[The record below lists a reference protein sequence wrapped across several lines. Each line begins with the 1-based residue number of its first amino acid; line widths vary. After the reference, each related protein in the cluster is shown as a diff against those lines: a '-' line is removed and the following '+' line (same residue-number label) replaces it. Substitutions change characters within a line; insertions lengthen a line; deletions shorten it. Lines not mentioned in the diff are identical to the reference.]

1 MTEETISKGREVVN
15 MTSAS
20 SNDAVTFTLSTR
32 EAFLQHLRGNPN
44 NRRVSQSDKEILI
57 EWLTNPHK
65 RPSSQEEFSRRNYV
79 RKTFAWD
86 EKSQTLLAAAKK
98 DGGEKRTVITTD
110 MIADVVEIV
119 HRDSGDEG
127 HGGWDAT
134 WEDVS
139 TSYYGILRSD
149 VIFLVKQCQF
159 CAENPSK
166 RPKGSA
172 TTMLQFQQTDHEF
185 LDFLNTGDVQ
195 YNNSA
200 LDVPENDKHGGE

>member
-1 MTEETISKGREVVN
+1 

-20 SNDAVTFTLSTR
+20 SNDSDTFTLGTR
-32 EAFLQHLRGNPN
+32 VAFLQHLRESPN
-44 NRRVSQSDKEILI
+44 NRRVSQNDKEMLI

-86 EKSQTLLAAAKK
+86 EKSQTLLAVAKK
-98 DGGEKRTVITTD
+98 DEGKNRMVITTD
-110 MIADVVEIV
+110 MIANVVEIV
-119 HRDSGDEG
+119 HKQSGDHG

-134 WEDVS
+134 WKDVS

-149 VIFLVKQCQF
+149 VIFLVKQCQV
-159 CAENPSK
+159 CAGNPSK

-172 TTMLQFQQTDHEF
+172 ARMLQFQQTDHEF
-185 LDFLNTGDVQ
+185 VDFLDTGNVQ
-195 YNNSA
+195 YDNSA
-200 LDVPENDKHGGE
+200 LDVLENDKHGGE

>member
-1 MTEETISKGREVVN
+1 

-20 SNDAVTFTLSTR
+20 SSDSVTFTLGTR
-32 EAFLQHLRGNPN
+32 AAFLQHLRENPN

-86 EKSQTLLAAAKK
+86 EKSHTLLAVAKEDEGK
-98 DGGEKRTVITTD
+98 NRAVIITD
-110 MIADVVEIV
+110 MIADVVETV
-119 HRDSGDEG
+119 HKESGPSG
-127 HGGWDAT
+127 HAGWDTT
-134 WEDVS
+134 WKNVS

-149 VIFLVKQCQF
+149 VIFLVKQCQV
-159 CAENPSK
+159 CAGNPCK

-172 TTMLQFQQTDHEF
+172 ATVPQIQQTSHEF
-185 LDFLNTGDVQ
+185 IDFLNTGDVQ
-195 YNNSA
+195 YDTSA
-200 LDVPENDKHGGE
+200 LDVQEYNKYGTE